1 MNEEPEASETSLL
14 LPSGNPDLLLLREF
28 KTYKRRWFI
37 LAVVCLLNSSNAML
51 WLSFAPVADKVAD
64 FFRVSLDQVNWLS
77 LVYLIVTIPFGL
89 GTAWTLDT
97 LGLRISVILSAWLNM
112 IGSIVRFLS
121 INQLMPQVY
130 SGFPI
135 LLFGQILCAL
145 AQPLVLFSPTKLA
158 ALWFPEHQRT
168 TANMISSMSN
178 PLGILLANFL
188 SPLLVPDKS
197 SIPLML
203 GVYSFPAVIVCFL
216 ATVGIHE
223 KVPPSPPSAS
233 AMNSTSEPFFAGVK
247 MLLKNK
253 AYIIL
258 LVCFG
263 AGIGIFTCVS
273 TLLEQMMCVLG
284 YSNFF
289 AGVCGALFVIFGI
302 FGAFFLGLFVD
313 RTKMFVEATK
323 ITFCLT
329 ALASIG
335 FALVSQMRNQAVALA
350 VACSLFG
357 MFGFSIYPVCMELSV
372 ECVYPVGEATSAGL
386 IFISGFCPGDGW
398 YM

>member
-37 LAVVCLLNSSNAML
+37 LAVVCLLNSSNAM
-51 WLSFAPVADKVAD
+51 
-64 FFRVSLDQVNWLS
+64 VSD
-77 LVYLIVTIPFGL
+77 
-89 GTAWTLDT
+89 
-97 LGLRISVILSAWLNM
+97 
-112 IGSIVRFLS
+112 
-121 INQLMPQVY
+121 
-130 SGFPI
+130 
-135 LLFGQILCAL
+135 
-145 AQPLVLFSPTKLA
+145 
-158 ALWFPEHQRT
+158 
-168 TANMISSMSN
+168 SSRK
-178 PLGILLANFL
+178 FQH
-188 SPLLVPDKS
+188 
-197 SIPLML
+197 
-203 GVYSFPAVIVCFL
+203 L
-216 ATVGIHE
+216 ATR
-223 KVPPSPPSAS
+223 
-233 AMNSTSEPFFAGVK
+233 
-247 MLLKNK
+247 
-253 AYIIL
+253 
-258 LVCFG
+258 
-263 AGIGIFTCVS
+263 
-273 TLLEQMMCVLG
+273 LLESFIQ
-284 YSNFF
+284 FF

-386 IFISGFCPGDGW
+386 IFISGQIQGIIYIILFQSLAWPLSDVPFSTCQTDDAALDWSISALVMAGICSLGACCFVLFFHTDYKRLNVEEPENNVNNCEQPVQ
-398 YM
+398 